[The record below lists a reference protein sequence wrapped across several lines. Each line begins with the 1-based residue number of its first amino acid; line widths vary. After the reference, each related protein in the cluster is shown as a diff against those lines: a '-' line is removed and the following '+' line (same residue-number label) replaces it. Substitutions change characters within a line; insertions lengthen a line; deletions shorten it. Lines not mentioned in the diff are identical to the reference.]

1 MSNTNNALSPNQV
14 AAAVSARL
22 HANES
27 PYMVPADVWREI
39 EEQLTTLEL
48 NRYPDRAMRLF
59 YQALAEETG
68 FPKEMLLAGNGLEEI
83 ILLLLV
89 ALGRK
94 GRVVLPTPTFFVYE
108 QVATAL
114 GLSILKLPL
123 IAESWQLD
131 IPLIVQE
138 AGQKEGLI
146 IICRPNNPTGNVF
159 PREDVLRLLNE
170 TKLTVVVDEAYYGFS
185 DDTMLDDLVH
195 YDRLIILRTFSKTH
209 GLAGIRLGY
218 LLANPEIVK
227 IINRVRPTFNLNA
240 LTATIGRVAL
250 KRQKQLFASVPTI
263 IAERERLA
271 AELEGIPGV
280 TVYPSETNFILIKL
294 PCAAAP
300 LWQELRQAGI
310 HIRKVSEEMPEFL
323 RISVGLLQENEK
335 LLSALRQHYGIKD
348 GQKNTSCSF

>member
-1 MSNTNNALSPNQV
+1 MSNANNALSPNHV
-14 AAAVSARL
+14 GAAVPTRL

-27 PYMVPADVWREI
+27 PYGVPADVWREI
-39 EEQLTTLEL
+39 EEQLATLEL

-94 GRVVLPTPTFFVYE
+94 GRVVLPIPTFFVYE

-114 GLSILKLPL
+114 GLPILKLPL
-123 IAESWQLD
+123 IADSWQLD

-138 AGQKEGLI
+138 VGQEDGII

-159 PREDVLRLLNE
+159 PRADVLRLLNE

-185 DDTMLDDLVH
+185 EETMLEDAAH
-195 YDRLIILRTFSKTH
+195 HDRLIILRTFSKTY

-218 LLANPEIVK
+218 LVANPPIVE

-250 KRQKQLFASVPTI
+250 ARQQELFATLPAV
-263 IAERERLA
+263 IAERDWLA
-271 AELEGIPGV
+271 AELVGIPGV

-294 PCAAAP
+294 PCAATP
-300 LWQELRQAGI
+300 VWQELRQAGI
-310 HIRKVSEEMPEFL
+310 HVRQLGEEMPNFL
-323 RISVGLLQENEK
+323 RISVGLRHEDEK
-335 LLSALRQHYGIKD
+335 LVSALRQLI
-348 GQKNTSCSF
+348 